1 MQQIQPQPLAALRVA
16 EFSHVVAGPFAG
28 LQLQQLGA
36 RVVKVEPPAGGDYLG
51 KLAHG
56 QRAYAALNGAKTLRR
71 IDLKSDAGRAEAL
84 ALVQASD
91 VLIDSFRPGALA
103 RCGLAYEALAAANP
117 GLVYCSISGYGS
129 QQGALATLGAYD
141 HVMQALSGI
150 ALQTGN
156 EGDPPI
162 KVGFPLVDTAVGLL
176 ALNAI
181 LAALLQRAQTGLGQ
195 YLEISMW
202 RAALQLMYPMAC
214 ELLSTRVESPRVGN
228 GGYTGSPGASFFECA
243 DGWLALGANTP
254 QQLARAAA
262 ALGLQAPDWRAE
274 TATFPSPQTVFGEQ
288 LKAGLRGLAVAD
300 AQAAMHAHDVPVAA
314 VLTLNQF
321 LIHAREQGLLEP
333 VSAGGDVLAPGL
345 GWRSFAP

>member
-1 MQQIQPQPLAALRVA
+1 MQQVRPQPLAALKVA

-36 RVVKVEPPAGGDYLG
+36 QVVKVEPPAGGDYLG
-51 KLAHG
+51 QLAHG
-56 QRAYAALNGAKTLRR
+56 QRAYAALNGAKALRR
-71 IDLKSDAGRAEAL
+71 IDLKSEAGRAEAL
-84 ALVQASD
+84 ALVQGSD
-91 VLIDSFRPGALA
+91 VLIDSYRAGALA
-103 RCGLAYEALAAANP
+103 RCGLGYDTLAEANP
-117 GLVYCSISGYGS
+117 GLIYCSISGYGS
-129 QQGALATLGAYD
+129 QQGALAPLGAYD
-141 HVMQALSGI
+141 HVMQALTGI

-181 LAALLQRAQTGLGQ
+181 LAALLERAQTGRGQ

-243 DGWLALGANTP
+243 DGWVALGANTP
-254 QQLARAAA
+254 AQLARAAA

-274 TATFPSPQTVFGEQ
+274 TAVFPNPQTVFGEQ
-288 LKAGLRGLAVAD
+288 LKAALRDLAVA
-300 AQAAMHAHDVPVAA
+300 AVETRMREHDVPVAA

-321 LIHAREQGLLEP
+321 LIHARASGLLEP
-333 VSAGGDVLAPGL
+333 TRVGGDVLAPGP
-345 GWRSFAP
+345 GWRSFMP